1 MRRCGEEPGKE
12 KKQVKKEKGGMQS
25 ALSGVAVIPLVQ
37 LCQENLPL
45 LWKNSSTKKNI
56 TIVINENYPLAVSF
70 LVIMTEMKRHN

>member
-45 LWKNSSTKKNI
+45 L
-56 TIVINENYPLAVSF
+56 
-70 LVIMTEMKRHN
+70 